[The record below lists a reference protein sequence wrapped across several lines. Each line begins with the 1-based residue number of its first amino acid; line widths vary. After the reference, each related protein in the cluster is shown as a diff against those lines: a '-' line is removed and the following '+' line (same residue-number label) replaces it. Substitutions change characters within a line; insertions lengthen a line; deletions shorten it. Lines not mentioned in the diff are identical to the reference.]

1 MKTLHTIDHKK
12 DETFDVNFF
21 EDAKCTVPF
30 DFKGKEH
37 LYIELKY
44 GDISPITAMADKVL
58 ENASVYTPYIPNC
71 HKPYPNRITTFDAIT
86 PDLSKYIPEDNA
98 VLFLSEED
106 KERFYVKEFSE
117 KVLHRT
123 PLVSPY
129 LINRGE
135 FPRNIVYGHFN
146 DNNSSYTLNG
156 EQKGVHP
163 IYRKITIFLT
173 HGTQSELQKAK
184 EVLKELKEKYGVEEV
199 NLFALHCFVHKEHSQ
214 NGNPYTNYKPQNGL
228 FKYKRTSATM
238 SSCEY
243 CDTWDIKYECCY
255 NFNKIITTT
264 STGILK
270 PEDSS
275 ERLQVIDCKEFFEEH
290 LNQKS

>member
-1 MKTLHTIDHKK
+1 MKTLHTIHHKK
-12 DETFDVNFF
+12 DERFDVNFF

-37 LYIELKY
+37 LYIELKD
-44 GDISPITAMADKVL
+44 GDIIPITAMADKVL

-71 HKPYPNRITTFDAIT
+71 HKPYPNMITTLNDIT
-86 PDLSKYIPEDNA
+86 PNLSKYIPEDNA
-98 VLFLSEED
+98 VLFLNEKIRNSCENYFANLIVRDFESTEFFEEN
-106 KERFYVKEFSE
+106 KHKTR
-117 KVLHRT
+117 KVQT
-123 PLVSPY
+123 Y
-129 LINRGE
+129 L
-135 FPRNIVYGHFN
+135 
-146 DNNSSYTLNG
+146 SSC
-156 EQKGVHP
+156 
-163 IYRKITIFLT
+163 KITIFIS
-173 HGTQSELQKAK
+173 HGTVSEFKKAS

-255 NFNKIITTT
+255 NFNKIITTN
-264 STGILK
+264 STGILR

-275 ERLQVIDCKEFFEEH
+275 ERLQVIDCKEFLEEH
-290 LNQKS
+290 LNK